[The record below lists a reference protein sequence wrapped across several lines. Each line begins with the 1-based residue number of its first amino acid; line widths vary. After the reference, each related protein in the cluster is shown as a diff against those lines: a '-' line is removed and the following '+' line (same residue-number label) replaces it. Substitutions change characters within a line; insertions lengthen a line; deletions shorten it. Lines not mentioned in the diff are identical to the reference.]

1 MTSMTGTNSANGNRE
16 SLNANNGAANGSRK
30 PPVLFCD
37 FDGTITL
44 SDNIVAVMK
53 HFNPEGWEPIVRDIV
68 ELKKSVR
75 QGVGEMFALLPSS
88 MKQEITDYILRT
100 AGIRDGFPELL
111 DWCKKNGVEFFVT
124 SGGIDF
130 FVYPLLAPFDIP
142 RDHIFCNGSDFSG
155 ERIRI
160 TWPHACDEHCS
171 NDCGM
176 CKTAVIRRFPQD
188 RYTRILI
195 GDSVTDFAGAKLVD
209 LVFSR
214 SHLTERCRE
223 LGLPHIPFETFHDVV
238 HHLEQ
243 GDWNS

>member
-1 MTSMTGTNSANGNRE
+1 MTERTFA
-16 SLNANNGAANGSRK
+16 K

-37 FDGTITL
+37 FDGTITM

-53 HFNPEGWEPIVRDIV
+53 QFDPPGWQPIVEDVVALR
-68 ELKKSVR
+68 KSVR
-75 QGVGEMFALLPSS
+75 QGVGEMFALIPSARR
-88 MKQEITDYILRT
+88 QEITDYILSS
-100 AGIRDGFPELL
+100 AGIRPGFQELL
-111 DWCKKNGVEFFVT
+111 DWCKANGVEFFVT

-142 RDHIFCNGSDFSG
+142 ADHIFCNGSSFEG
-155 ERIRI
+155 ERIEI
-160 TWPHACDEHCS
+160 LWPHACDDACN

-176 CKTAVIRRFPQD
+176 CKTAVIRRFPAD
-188 RYTRILI
+188 TCTRILI

-223 LGLPHIPFETFHDVV
+223 LGLAHVPFETFHDVV
-238 HHLEQ
+238 SYLDK
-243 GDWNS
+243 GDW